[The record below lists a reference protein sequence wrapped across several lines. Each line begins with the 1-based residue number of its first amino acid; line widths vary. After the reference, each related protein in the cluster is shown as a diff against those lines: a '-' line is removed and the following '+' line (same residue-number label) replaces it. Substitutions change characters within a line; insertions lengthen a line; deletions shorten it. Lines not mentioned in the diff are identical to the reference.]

1 MIKPITE
8 DLLKNL
14 ESVRERTKN
23 TYYHTGEL
31 NVHAMVCDCIRA
43 LKDLE
48 ISKIDEWIPVTE
60 RLPKKGKWVLLTYM
74 WNDELIPLTGY
85 GYRIDD
91 EHFFTISGEENESE
105 LLKNFTVT
113 AWMPL
118 PDPSGR

>member
-14 ESVRERTKN
+14 ESVRERTK
-23 TYYHTGEL
+23 
-31 NVHAMVCDCIRA
+31 
-43 LKDLE
+43 KDLE
-48 ISKIDEWIPVTE
+48 ISKTDEWIPVTE

-74 WNDELIPLTGY
+74 WDDELIPLTGY

-105 LLKNFTVT
+105 LLNDFTVT
-113 AWMPL
+113 A
-118 PDPSGR
+118 SH